1 LARIYPVHLA
11 TLALM
16 IVIWLVATRLG
27 ISFEAL
33 AFDPAALPQHV
44 LLVQAWGTTPTD
56 QWNFPS
62 WSISAEWFAYL
73 CFPAV
78 AAAVLVFQ
86 RRTML
91 AVIVAAVA
99 FSLLFAGAAAMG
111 VLFTDM
117 TSHIGAIRIIPSFLM
132 GAAVYQ
138 LGSRFSLPRLWNWAL
153 LAVALIWI
161 AVSTSA
167 KASDL
172 LIWPA
177 LVLLIFAL
185 GETAKHA
192 NRGLLGSPPL
202 VYLGEASFA
211 LYMIHLPV
219 DILYFHG
226 LDKIAPTAE
235 AAAPW
240 LVWLGVFPMCVV
252 AAIFVHEAV
261 EKPARH
267 WLRGHD
273 PFARKSLPE
282 PHDEPVI

>member
-1 LARIYPVHLA
+1 
-11 TLALM
+11 
-16 IVIWLVATRLG
+16 
-27 ISFEAL
+27 
-33 AFDPAALPQHV
+33 
-44 LLVQAWGTTPTD
+44 
-56 QWNFPS
+56 
-62 WSISAEWFAYL
+62 
-73 CFPAV
+73 
-78 AAAVLVFQ
+78 
-86 RRTML
+86 
-91 AVIVAAVA
+91 
-99 FSLLFAGAAAMG
+99 MG

-138 LGSRFSLPRLWNWAL
+138 LGSRFSLPRLWSWVL
-153 LAVALIWI
+153 LAVAVVWI
-161 AVSTSA
+161 AVSTLA
-167 KASDL
+167 KVSDL
-172 LIWPA
+172 VIWPA

-226 LDKIAPTAE
+226 LDKIAPTA
-235 AAAPW
+235 AAAQPW

-282 PHDEPVI
+282 PHDEPVIYGPSSSAAATMFIASASSFRAR